1 MSEEDKEVSDFIKF
15 LVDMGVLKPLGYDVE
30 IGEDLFIITDKA
42 QELLPE
48 LTNAREK
55 ETNAAIFELWQRNM
69 LDVIFDDDGSPLVS
83 LNKNSTD
90 KEKIE
95 AIEDPDLKS
104 QMYMIV
110 QAFASHF
117 DENNNK

>member
-1 MSEEDKEVSDFIKF
+1 MSEENKEINDFIKF

-30 IGEDLFIITDKA
+30 IGDDVFIITDKA
-42 QELLPE
+42 EELLPG
-48 LTNAREK
+48 LHDAREK
-55 ETNAAIFELWQRNM
+55 DTNAAIFELWQRNM
-69 LDVIFDDDGSPLVS
+69 LDVIFDDDGMPLVS
-83 LNKNSTD
+83 LNKNSTN

-95 AIEDPDLKS
+95 SIEDPDLKS